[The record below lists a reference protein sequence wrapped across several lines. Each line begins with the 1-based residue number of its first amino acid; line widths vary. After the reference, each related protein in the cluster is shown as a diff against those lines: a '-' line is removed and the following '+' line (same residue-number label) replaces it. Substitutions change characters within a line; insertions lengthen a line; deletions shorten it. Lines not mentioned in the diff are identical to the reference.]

1 MRGDLLFKGFSNYFS
16 IGVLNTL
23 IHWTAFLIFHSMLS
37 ISQALSNGGA
47 FALAATFSFYAN
59 ARYTFR
65 AQASLQ
71 RYLLF
76 ILFMGFLSLLI
87 GWTAD
92 RLMLP
97 GLITLLVFSTISLVA
112 GFFYSKQ
119 VVFRERQP

>member
-1 MRGDLLFKGFSNYFS
+1 MHGDLSFKGFSNYVS

-23 IHWTAFLIFHSMLS
+23 IHWTAFLILHSMLS
-37 ISQALSNGGA
+37 ISQALSNVGA

-65 AQASLQ
+65 AQASLR

-87 GWTAD
+87 GWAAD
-92 RLMLP
+92 SWMMP